1 MCTYKL
7 ARSPKVLV
15 CFCHCHCLLSMHRF
29 KQYYLM
35 RPITYKSQLKIL
47 HRPGI
52 TSLNLSS
59 LNLLHKFSNSF
70 SDLTIDPPALRMSQE
85 NRIKFVSNQ
94 TISHSNS
101 FTGNRRFKSSKFAKI
116 IPRLPLIFINKPL
129 INSHAASVLS
139 QQQKRC
145 SMSHTKAC

>member
-29 KQYYLM
+29 KQYYLT

-59 LNLLHKFSNSF
+59 INLLHKSSNSL

-101 FTGNRRFKSSKFAKI
+101 SGDSKAQ
-116 IPRLPLIFINKPL
+116 
-129 INSHAASVLS
+129 NSLNSFHNCPSFLS
-139 QQQKRC
+139 
-145 SMSHTKAC
+145 TNL